1 MGQFGHYYI
10 KIKSDMIHLKHALIS
25 IVKLPKLQHEKSK
38 SEIKKVIEI
47 VKIPHIPKAKGLSH
61 IRDRRR
67 AFRNISLIPDYL
79 FKRFFRL
86 D

>member
-1 MGQFGHYYI
+1 MDQFGHYYI
-10 KIKSDMIHLKHALIS
+10 KIKSNMINLKHALIS
-25 IVKLPKLQHEKSK
+25 IVKLPKLHHEKSR
-38 SEIKKVIEI
+38 SEIKKVIVRI
-47 VKIPHIPKAKGLSH
+47 KIPHIPKAKGLSH
-61 IRDRRR
+61 IRYRRR